1 MTSYRHAARA
11 AAITAA
17 VSAAAL
23 TLAAC
28 GTDSGSTS
36 ATASTSASASAPA
49 SGSAAGSLY
58 NAADV
63 SFAQGMIPHHQQ
75 AVEMADLAATRASS
89 AEVKKLAAEIKKAQ
103 DPEIKTL
110 SGWLTSWDAQVPTQG
125 SMDHSGHSMPGMMA
139 DSDMSTLE
147 KATGP
152 AFDTAF
158 LNLMVKHHEGAVE
171 MARTEKS
178 AGADKRAK
186 DMADAIITSQSAE
199 ITRMNKLLDN

>member
-1 MTSYRHAARA
+1 MTSYRHAARKAAIA
-11 AAITAA
+11 AAL
-17 VSAAAL
+17 SAAAL
-23 TLAAC
+23 TLTAC
-28 GTDSGSTS
+28 GGDNGSPS
-36 ATASTSASASAPA
+36 ATASTSASASA
-49 SGSAAGSLY
+49 SDSSAGSSY

-63 SFAQGMIPHHQQ
+63 SFAQGMIPHHRQ

-125 SMDHSGHSMPGMMA
+125 SMDHSGHSMPGMMG

-158 LNLMVKHHEGAVE
+158 LKLMVKHHEGAVE

-178 AGADKRAK
+178 EGADQRAK

-199 ITRMNKLLDN
+199 ITRMNTLLDK